1 MRIFCEF
8 FANLSQIFHEFFAY
22 FSQIFRV
29 FFAKFLRFFC
39 ARPREESVRYILL
52 KFAFI
57 FRVPLKMSFFKYFVL
72 GGIEMRTNEWNLLNY
87 DLWVIQNAFAF
98 CVVGSIF
105 EVYNTTSNSIKNKLP
120 KTRLRQLLG
129 SAFIF
134 CLSVCAICL
143 LICQIYHNLH
153 DPTITYFGQARKT
166 T

>member
-1 MRIFCEF
+1 MFSILGSNFCTPKAVLLSFEKIFILAF
-8 FANLSQIFHEFFAY
+8 DTNSVDLPQIA
-22 FSQIFRV
+22 
-29 FFAKFLRFFC
+29 LFC
-39 ARPREESVRYILL
+39 PLYLFYTYLGMYILL

-143 LICQIYHNLH
+143 LICQIYHNLL
-153 DPTITYFGQARKT
+153 
-166 T
+166 

>member
-1 MRIFCEF
+1 MKLKRKNIEYI
-8 FANLSQIFHEFFAY
+8 L
-22 FSQIFRV
+22 
-29 FFAKFLRFFC
+29 
-39 ARPREESVRYILL
+39 RYILL

-87 DLWVIQNAFAF
+87 DLWVTQNAFAF

-105 EVYNTTSNSIKNKLP
+105 EVYHTSNSIKNKLP

-129 SAFIF
+129 STFIF

-143 LICQIYHNLH
+143 LICQIYHNLL
-153 DPTITYFGQARKT
+153 PRTISLVYGNSTLFYITQCTDNESYIAKINVCTYMQLLLKG
-166 T
+166 